1 MRLALS
7 SLQRSSGDLDEI
19 QGWRCLKRGDII
31 SAIICIQ
38 LGVLFLGH
46 ISPRAL
52 TYRLSSGA
60 VLPSRLMP
68 VNRQFLYDLRRE
80 KFCNLR

>member
-1 MRLALS
+1 MRFEAGGVS
-7 SLQRSSGDLDEI
+7 SER
-19 QGWRCLKRGDII
+19 DII
-31 SAIICIQ
+31 SAIICVQ
-38 LGVLFLGH
+38 LGLFLGH

-60 VLPSRLMP
+60 VLPSRLIL